1 MQKRGSL
8 KEVIHISWP
17 LVIGMLSFTIMDFTD
32 TLMVGQIGMSE
43 LAAVGMSTSVMFLIN
58 SFFIGFFESV
68 KILVSQAIGANQ
80 KNMAK
85 QAGCQGLFLAFP
97 IGLLVVGLT
106 YLSPVIF
113 HFFGG
118 PEHLQIMSEHYFG
131 LRLWASPFWFVT
143 LVLSSYYLGSGNMK
157 LPMQVNIFM
166 CVFNVII
173 SQILIFG
180 LWFIPAYGMDG
191 SAYATVLSD
200 VIGMLI
206 ILTLFIKDIGIEFK
220 IHLNIIKKLLILGVP
235 VGIRWLLD
243 TGGWT
248 FVIGMIARLGEAP
261 LAANQ
266 IATKIMCLSLLPVYG
281 ISEAACILTGQCTGA
296 QDFPALKR
304 SYWATIQLSVGIMLV
319 TSLAFILIPIPLV
332 SIFQKDT
339 QVIELA
345 CEILMLVGG
354 YQILS
359 AFSLVTSGAL
369 NGTGDTK
376 FTMILLILS
385 TWFVMVPSAYY
396 FGVILDM
403 GVFGMWLSLIAHEL
417 VLVIGTQWR
426 FHSGRWRNHQ
436 MIVIE
441 QPDFHSNL

>member
-1 MQKRGSL
+1 MHQRGSF
-8 KEVIHISWP
+8 KEVIHVSWP
-17 LVIGMLSFTIMDFTD
+17 LIIGMLSFTIMDVTD
-32 TLMVGQIGMSE
+32 TLMVGQIGTSE

-68 KILVSQAIGANQ
+68 KILVAQAIGADQ
-80 KNMAK
+80 KKIAK
-85 QAGCQGLFLAFP
+85 QAGWQGLFLAFP
-97 IGLLVVGLT
+97 IGILVIGLT
-106 YLSPVIF
+106 YFSPVIF

-118 PEHLQIMSEHYFG
+118 PEHLQIMSQHYFG

-143 LVLSSYYLGSGNMK
+143 LVLSSYYQGTGNMK

-166 CVFNVII
+166 CIFNII
-173 SQILIFG
+173 CSQLLIFG
-180 LWFIPAYGMDG
+180 LGPIPAYGMDG

-200 VIGMLI
+200 VLGMSMMLY
-206 ILTLFIKDIGIEFK
+206 LFIKEMGIEFK
-220 IHLNIIKKLLILGVP
+220 IHTKLVRKLLKLGVP

-248 FVIGMIARLGEAP
+248 FVIGMIARLGETP

-296 QDFPALKR
+296 QDFAALNR
-304 SYWATIQLSVGIMLV
+304 SYWSTIRLSVGIMLI
-319 TSLAFILIPIPLV
+319 TSLAFILIPMPMV
-332 SIFQKDT
+332 SLFQKDT
-339 QVIELA
+339 AVVTLA
-345 CEILMLVGG
+345 CQILMLVGC

-369 NGTGDTK
+369 NGTGDTR

-396 FGVILDM
+396 FGVILEM
-403 GVFGMWLSLIAHEL
+403 GVFGMWLSLIAHEM

-426 FHSGRWRNHQ
+426 FHSGRWKNHQ
-436 MIVIE
+436 TITVNTPIKE
-441 QPDFHSNL
+441 II

>member
-1 MQKRGSL
+1 MHPKGSL
-8 KEVIHISWP
+8 KEVIHVSWP
-17 LVIGMLSFTIMDFTD
+17 LIISMLSFTIMDVTD
-32 TLMVGQIGMSE
+32 TLMVGQIGTRE

-58 SFFIGFFESV
+58 AFFIGFFESV

-80 KNMAK
+80 HQVAK
-85 QAGCQGLFLAFP
+85 QAGWQGLFLAFP
-97 IGLLVVGLT
+97 MGILVVFLA
-106 YLSPVIF
+106 YFSPIF
-113 HFFGG
+113 FHIFGG
-118 PEHLQIMSEHYFG
+118 PEHLQKMSQDYFN

-143 LVLSSYYLGSGNMK
+143 LVLSSYYQGTGNVK

-166 CVFNVII
+166 CVFNVIS

-180 LWFIPAYGMDG
+180 LGPIQAYGING

-200 VIGMLI
+200 FLGMMLI
-206 ILTLFIKDIGIEFK
+206 LTQFIREFGVVLK
-220 IHLNIIKKLLILGVP
+220 IHWELIQKLLRLGIP

-248 FVIGMIARLGEAP
+248 FVIALIARLGETP

-296 QDFPALKR
+296 QDFVALKR
-304 SYWATIQLSVGIMLV
+304 SYWSTIQISVGIMLV
-319 TSLAFILIPIPLV
+319 TGLVFLLVPMPLV
-332 SIFQKDT
+332 SLFDKD
-339 QVIELA
+339 VEVLKLS
-345 CEILMLVGG
+345 CEILMLVGC
-354 YQILS
+354 YQVLS

-376 FTMILLILS
+376 FTMLVLILS

-396 FGVILDM
+396 FGVFLQM
-403 GVFGMWLSLIAHEL
+403 GVFGMWLSLIAHESVL
-417 VLVIGTQWR
+417 VLATQWR
-426 FHSGRWRNHQ
+426 FHSDGWKNHQ
-436 MIVIE
+436 AVSIH
-441 QPDFHSNL
+441 P